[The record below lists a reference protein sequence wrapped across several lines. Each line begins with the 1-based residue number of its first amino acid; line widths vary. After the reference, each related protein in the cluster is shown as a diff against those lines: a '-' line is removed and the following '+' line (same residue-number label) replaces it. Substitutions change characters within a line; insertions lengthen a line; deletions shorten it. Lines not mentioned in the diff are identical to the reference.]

1 MIIDDQKGVSMLKY
15 YVADAFAD
23 EVFEGNPAGVCIL
36 DEWLPIE
43 KMEKIAIENNL
54 SETAFAVKEGDV
66 YGLRWFTPGGEID
79 LCGHATM
86 GTAYI
91 LFRFVEKDA
100 KRIEFHTKKAGYEL
114 AVEKKGDLYEMD
126 FPAMEIEECKVEDY
140 MTEALGAEP
149 LEVWKTYR
157 DMVFVLDSEETVKN
171 LEPDLRKI
179 KEFPEGLSAFV
190 TARGKEYDIVARAF
204 WPKINIDE
212 DPVCGAMFCALM
224 PYWKEK
230 AGLDKVVARQLS
242 ARGGTVYSEYKGD
255 RVKISGRAALYL
267 EGNICVD
274 E

>member
-100 KRIEFHTKKAGYEL
+100 KKSSSTPKKPDTNWPW
-114 AVEKKGDLYEMD
+114 KKRATCMKW
-126 FPAMEIEECKVEDY
+126 ISRQ
-140 MTEALGAEP
+140 
-149 LEVWKTYR
+149 WK
-157 DMVFVLDSEETVKN
+157 SKN
-171 LEPDLRKI
+171 AKSKI
-179 KEFPEGLSAFV
+179 
-190 TARGKEYDIVARAF
+190 T
-204 WPKINIDE
+204 
-212 DPVCGAMFCALM
+212 
-224 PYWKEK
+224 
-230 AGLDKVVARQLS
+230 
-242 ARGGTVYSEYKGD
+242 
-255 RVKISGRAALYL
+255 
-267 EGNICVD
+267 
-274 E
+274 

>member
-1 MIIDDQKGVSMLKY
+1 MIVIIDCFIEKLMVMNDRKGGSMLKY

-100 KRIEFHTKKAGYEL
+100 TRIEFHTKKAGYEL
-114 AVEKKGDLYEMD
+114 AVEKKAIFMKWI
-126 FPAMEIEECKVEDY
+126 FRQ
-140 MTEALGAEP
+140 
-149 LEVWKTYR
+149 WK
-157 DMVFVLDSEETVKN
+157 SKN
-171 LEPDLRKI
+171 AKSKI
-179 KEFPEGLSAFV
+179 
-190 TARGKEYDIVARAF
+190 T
-204 WPKINIDE
+204 
-212 DPVCGAMFCALM
+212 
-224 PYWKEK
+224 
-230 AGLDKVVARQLS
+230 
-242 ARGGTVYSEYKGD
+242 
-255 RVKISGRAALYL
+255 
-267 EGNICVD
+267 
-274 E
+274 